1 MEKEKTNDN
10 FLEIV
15 NKLIKKKN
23 IDIMIVMI
31 QITMEQEIL
40 KTCLMLIIMKIITNQ
55 YQSKILLKKTINI
68 MKAEV
73 IKTKNYRLNNILT

>member
-31 QITMEQEIL
+31 
-40 KTCLMLIIMKIITNQ
+40 
-55 YQSKILLKKTINI
+55 
-68 MKAEV
+68 
-73 IKTKNYRLNNILT
+73 

>member
-55 YQSKILLKKTINI
+55 YQSKVLLKKTINI

-73 IKTKNYRLNNILT
+73 IKTKNYQQNNILM

>member
-10 FLEIV
+10 FLEIA

-31 QITMEQEIL
+31 
-40 KTCLMLIIMKIITNQ
+40 
-55 YQSKILLKKTINI
+55 
-68 MKAEV
+68 
-73 IKTKNYRLNNILT
+73 